1 MYKGYLQINFM
12 KIISGALKGRKLKIS
27 SAQAKNEN
35 MRPTTGYTK
44 NLLYNL
50 LAQNNIVQR
59 DLNGIKVLD
68 CFCGTG
74 AVGLEFA
81 SRGAEYVSF
90 VDSDEINIAQI
101 HKNAEILGIN
111 YSARVGFFPRCKIKE
126 EFDIIFV
133 DPPYIAAQSQIL
145 KTLQSLQEYSLA
157 ENGIIILELPNDKH
171 SSIVQNIAKIMAI
184 ILQKEISGATILLFL
199 QKSKITI

>member
-1 MYKGYLQINFM
+1 M
-12 KIISGALKGRKLKIS
+12 KIISGELKGRKLKIS
-27 SAQAKNEN
+27 SVQQRNEN

-44 NLLYNL
+44 NLLFNL

-59 DLNGIKVLD
+59 DLNGIKILD

-81 SRGAEYVSF
+81 SRGAQYVSF
-90 VDSDEINIAQI
+90 VDSDEVNIAQI

-145 KTLQSLQEYSLA
+145 KTLQNLQEYSLA
-157 ENGIIILELPNDKH
+157 QNGMIILELPNDKH
-171 SSIVQNIAKIMAI
+171 SSIVENVGKMMEIVLK
-184 ILQKEISGATILLFL
+184 KEVSSTTILLFL
-199 QKSKITI
+199 QKFSTHNL